1 MYSSITSLIKKQCAL
16 LMPSAVKNNALIF
29 ALVIELVASI
39 YIAFTCNRKN
49 IIISPT
55 LRRISL
61 RLEWGT
67 IFCTQKKHHSIV
79 FDQIGNQICNEP
91 RISVNHIS

>member
-16 LMPSAVKNNALIF
+16 LMPSAVENNALIF

-39 YIAFTCNRKN
+39 YIAFTCNKKN
-49 IIISPT
+49 IISTT

-61 RLEWGT
+61 KLEWGT
-67 IFCTQKKHHSIV
+67 IFCTQKKAPFYRFRSNRKS
-79 FDQIGNQICNEP
+79 DL
-91 RISVNHIS
+91 